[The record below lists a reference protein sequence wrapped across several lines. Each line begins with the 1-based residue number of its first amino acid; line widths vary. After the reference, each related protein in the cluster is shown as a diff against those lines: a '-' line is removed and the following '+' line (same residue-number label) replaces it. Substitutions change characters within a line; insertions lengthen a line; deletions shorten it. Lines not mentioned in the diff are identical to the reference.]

1 MSWSTAAGQVDSGHG
16 ASCSVEDGLEDVHLE
31 GVHDARHVV
40 GLLEVEDRCVGGQLV
55 TNPSLAS
62 AQH

>member
-16 ASCSVEDGLEDVHLE
+16 AGRGVEDGLENVHLE
-31 GVHDARHVV
+31 RVHDARHVV
-40 GLLEVEDRCVGGQLV
+40 GMLEIEDRCVGGKLV

>member
-1 MSWSTAAGQVDSGHG
+1 MGWSTAAGQVDGGHG
-16 ASCSVEDGLEDVHLE
+16 AGCSVKDGLENVHLE

-40 GLLEVEDRCVGGQLV
+40 GLLEVEDRRIGGKLV